1 MRITSNCAE
10 CLYARQ
16 KSKTNNA
23 EYLSEI
29 RALIDNRNEND
40 TSPYMIYLFNKIH
53 LKYFGKI
60 ADYSAIKKQYN
71 DLVLHMEDSL
81 LCEINSSNDPLAKA
95 LIMARIGNYIDFSA
109 MDSVNF
115 DKFKSLLINADMRK
129 DDIKTYNAFLRECT
143 KAKSFLLI
151 CDNCG
156 EVVLDKLMLK
166 QLNKRFPH
174 LTIRAMVRG
183 SNIINDATIE
193 DAKYVGLDNVA
204 EIITNGEAIAGTIYE
219 LLPEYSKEIF
229 NNSDVILAKGQGN
242 YESLSGQGRHIF
254 YAFLCKCDLFTT
266 RFNVPMLTG
275 MFIEEKQK
283 KVYLTN
289 QLQQYNLPL
298 FINICSI
305 TVLQKKGKHVI
316 CMRCNSMSLIILY
329 SIGSVLLFFSFIKN
343 KEKTIVALKKTW
355 ESLCEMLPKFLTL
368 LIFIMIIL
376 SYLDEQFISKILGKS
391 TGVSGIIIS
400 GLLGSITLMP
410 TVIAYPMAAG
420 LLKLGAGYAQVTMF
434 ITTLTMV
441 GIVTLKIE
449 KDYLGL
455 KVTILRNILSFLLA
469 FINAVI
475 IAFIFHN
482 GG

>member
-1 MRITSNCAE
+1 
-10 CLYARQ
+10 
-16 KSKTNNA
+16 
-23 EYLSEI
+23 
-29 RALIDNRNEND
+29 
-40 TSPYMIYLFNKIH
+40 
-53 LKYFGKI
+53 
-60 ADYSAIKKQYN
+60 
-71 DLVLHMEDSL
+71 MEDSL

-289 QLQQYNLPL
+289 QLQ
-298 FINICSI
+298 
-305 TVLQKKGKHVI
+305 
-316 CMRCNSMSLIILY
+316 
-329 SIGSVLLFFSFIKN
+329 
-343 KEKTIVALKKTW
+343 
-355 ESLCEMLPKFLTL
+355 
-368 LIFIMIIL
+368 
-376 SYLDEQFISKILGKS
+376 
-391 TGVSGIIIS
+391 
-400 GLLGSITLMP
+400 
-410 TVIAYPMAAG
+410 
-420 LLKLGAGYAQVTMF
+420 
-434 ITTLTMV
+434 
-441 GIVTLKIE
+441 
-449 KDYLGL
+449 
-455 KVTILRNILSFLLA
+455 
-469 FINAVI
+469 
-475 IAFIFHN
+475 
-482 GG
+482 